1 MWTKAFGAACLVAC
15 GAITVF
21 AAGNETL
28 LGAVKAGDAQAV
40 RAAVKQPGAVNAT
53 EADGTTALH
62 WAVRGGDLESVR
74 VLLRAGAKPN
84 ATNRYGVTPLAL
96 AAVNGDPVMLETLI
110 KAGADVNQPLPM
122 GETVIMRAARTGS
135 PEALKVL
142 VAHGADV
149 NKPEDTLGETALMW
163 AAAENNAQAVAM
175 LLEVGA
181 NANAKSRLTTFPKSN
196 PARTANA
203 LVSVVMPR
211 GGWTPLMHAARRGAA
226 EAAAAL
232 VAGGADINAVDPDGT
247 SPLIEA
253 IINGHYDT
261 AAVLIDKGADID
273 LADSRGMTPLYAA
286 VDMHT
291 LPWIA
296 ARPAPKT
303 TDEKTSMDIIKML
316 LAKNADV
323 NLPLKGRVL
332 QKMHMGGD
340 TALAEGATVFMRAAK
355 AGDLEVLKLLLAKGA
370 NPHAM
375 QKNKTTALM
384 LAAGFGYKDAATSGA
399 DRGTEAEII
408 ETLKFLLGLGLD
420 INAFNDQGLTPMH
433 MAVERGDLIIKFLA
447 SRGARMDI
455 KDKRGRTPLDIAAAG
470 TMEEIRGSNVRATT
484 APLLR
489 QLMAEAAK
497 ASPANQ

>member
-1 MWTKAFGAACLVAC
+1 
-15 GAITVF
+15 
-21 AAGNETL
+21 
-28 LGAVKAGDAQAV
+28 
-40 RAAVKQPGAVNAT
+40 
-53 EADGTTALH
+53 
-62 WAVRGGDLESVR
+62 
-74 VLLRAGAKPN
+74 LRAGAKPN
-84 ATNRYGVTPLAL
+84 ATNRYGVTPLSL

-110 KAGADVNQPLPM
+110 KGGADVKQPLPM

-135 PEALKVL
+135 PEAIKVL
-142 VAHGADV
+142 VAAGADV

-181 NANAKSRLTTFPKSN
+181 NANAKSRLTTFPKTN

-247 SPLIEA
+247 SPLIES

-261 AAVLIDKGADID
+261 AAVLIDKGADVN
-273 LADSRGMTPLYAA
+273 LADSRGMTPIYAA

-303 TDEKTSMDIIKML
+303 TDEKTSMDIVKML
-316 LAKNADV
+316 LAKNPDV
-323 NLPLKGRVL
+323 NARLKGRVL

-355 AGDLEVLKLLLAKGA
+355 AADIEVMKMLLAKGA
-370 NPHAM
+370 DPHAM

-384 LAAGFGYKDAATSGA
+384 LAAGFGYKDASSSGA
-399 DRGTEAEII
+399 DQGTELQII
-408 ETLKFLLGLGLD
+408 ETIKVLLDLGLD
-420 INAFNDQGLTPMH
+420 IDAFNDQGLTPMH
-433 MAVERGDLIIKFLA
+433 MAVERGDQIIKFLA

-489 QLMAEAAK
+489 QLMADAAK
-497 ASPANQ
+497 QAPANQ